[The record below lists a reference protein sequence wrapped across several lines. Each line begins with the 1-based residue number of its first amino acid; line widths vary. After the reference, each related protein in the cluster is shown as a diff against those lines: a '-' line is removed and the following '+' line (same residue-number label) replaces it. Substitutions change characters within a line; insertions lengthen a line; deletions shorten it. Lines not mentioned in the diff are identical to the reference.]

1 MTADDFDAALAQ
13 LAAGKVVA
21 AATES
26 FFGLLA
32 DIGNPLAVEALF
44 ALKPRGADKGVPTLL
59 PTRAAWAAL
68 VAGDVPDLARAFAAA
83 FWPGP
88 LSIAL
93 PASRAVSARVALE
106 GTLAVRLPG
115 ASCAAEL
122 ATRFGRPLSATSANL
137 PGTPPATQ
145 AAEVDAVFADAI
157 ARGEL
162 LVLPGVS
169 PGGAPSTV
177 VAVTGETYRVARV
190 AAVPISALDAI
201 ANERVRGA

>member
-1 MTADDFDAALAQ
+1 LDRALAQ

-32 DIGNPLAVEALF
+32 DITSPLAVAALF

-59 PTRAAWAAL
+59 PSREAWAEL
-68 VAGDVPDLARAFAAA
+68 VAGNIPDLAFAFAAA

-93 PASRAVSARVALE
+93 PAAASVSPRVALD

-115 ASCAAEL
+115 ASIAAQL

-137 PGTPPATQ
+137 PGAPPATES
-145 AAEVDAVFADAI
+145 AAVEIAFPDAV
-157 ARGEL
+157 ARGDL
-162 LVLPGVS
+162 YVVPGAS
-169 PGGAPSTV
+169 RGGAPSTV
-177 VAVTGETYRVARV
+177 VAVSGDSYRVARV

-201 ANERVRGA
+201 ANAPSRGA

>member
-1 MTADDFDAALAQ
+1 MPLQLDAALAQ

-26 FFGLLA
+26 FFGFLA

-59 PTRAAWAAL
+59 PSRSAWAAL
-68 VAGDVPDLARAFAAA
+68 VAGAIPSLADAFADAH
-83 FWPGP
+83 WPGG

-93 PASRAVSARVALE
+93 PAAPHVAPRIALD
-106 GTLAVRLPG
+106 GSLAVRLPG
-115 ASCAAEL
+115 ASTAAEL
-122 ATRFGRPLSATSANL
+122 ARRFGRPLSATSANL
-137 PGTPPATQ
+137 PGAPPATRSEAVE
-145 AAEVDAVFADAI
+145 AAFADPI

-162 LVLPGVS
+162 LVLAGES

-177 VAVTGETYRVARV
+177 VRVSEGNYAVARV
-190 AAVPISALDAI
+190 GAVSPLSLEAI
-201 ANERVRGA
+201 AKTHLASP

>member
-1 MTADDFDAALAQ
+1 MSIDPSEALAQ

-32 DIGNPLAVEALF
+32 DIQNPAAVEALF

-59 PTRAAWAAL
+59 PSREAWPSL
-68 VAGDVPDLARAFAAA
+68 VEGEIPELAYAFANQL
-83 FWPGP
+83 WPGG

-93 PASRAVSARVALE
+93 PAAASVSPRVALG

-115 ASCAAEL
+115 ASPAAEL
-122 ATRFGRPLSATSANL
+122 CARFGRALSATSANL
-137 PGTPPATQ
+137 PGAPPAT
-145 AAEVDAVFADAI
+145 ESSAVEREFASAI
-157 ARGEL
+157 AEGRL
-162 LVLPGVS
+162 YVLVGKS

-177 VAVTGETYRVARV
+177 VSVSEESFAVARV
-190 AAVPISALDAI
+190 GAVPISALEAI
-201 ANERVRGA
+201 ANDRRRRA